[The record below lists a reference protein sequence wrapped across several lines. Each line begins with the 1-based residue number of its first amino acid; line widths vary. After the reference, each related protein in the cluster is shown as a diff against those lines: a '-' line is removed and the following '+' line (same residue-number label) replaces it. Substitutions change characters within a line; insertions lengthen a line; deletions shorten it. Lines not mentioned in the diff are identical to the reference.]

1 METWPVWHRNI
12 MHLLTPKTIREYKN
26 FKVNKFGLN
35 IISYGRA
42 AVHGQVCQKPRHQP
56 LCSHHDCF
64 LYQHKR
70 TWHRVNTTKCFP
82 MIITRKSNFLLV
94 FLFVFFF
101 NIMTN
106 FFPPSVCGCS
116 SDSLRPHSYSGVEEP
131 EATEDL
137 TKGAEMAAA
146 PSIDN
151 STSDSQAQKIPLV
164 ILSSLTG
171 MKHYTSNT
179 FFSFK

>member
-1 METWPVWHRNI
+1 
-12 MHLLTPKTIREYKN
+12 
-26 FKVNKFGLN
+26 
-35 IISYGRA
+35 
-42 AVHGQVCQKPRHQP
+42 
-56 LCSHHDCF
+56 
-64 LYQHKR
+64 
-70 TWHRVNTTKCFP
+70 
-82 MIITRKSNFLLV
+82 
-94 FLFVFFF
+94 
-101 NIMTN
+101 MTN

-116 SDSLRPHSYSGVEEP
+116 LDYLRPHSYSGVEEP

-151 STSDSQAQKIPLV
+151 STSDSQAHKIPLV